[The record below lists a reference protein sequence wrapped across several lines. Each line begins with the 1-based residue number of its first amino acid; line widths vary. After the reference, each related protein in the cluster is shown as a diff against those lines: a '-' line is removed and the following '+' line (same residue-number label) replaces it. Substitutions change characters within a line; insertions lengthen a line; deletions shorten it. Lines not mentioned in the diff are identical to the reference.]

1 MLYVIF
7 ADDRSRFRKKVFPLC
22 PPVQTL
28 ENRING
34 ANKPQSLLV
43 GQALLG
49 SRTESWF
56 LGNQSQL

>member
-1 MLYVIF
+1 MWYVIS
-7 ADDRSRFRKKVFPLC
+7 ADDRPWFRKKVFLLC

-49 SRTESWF
+49 SRIESSF